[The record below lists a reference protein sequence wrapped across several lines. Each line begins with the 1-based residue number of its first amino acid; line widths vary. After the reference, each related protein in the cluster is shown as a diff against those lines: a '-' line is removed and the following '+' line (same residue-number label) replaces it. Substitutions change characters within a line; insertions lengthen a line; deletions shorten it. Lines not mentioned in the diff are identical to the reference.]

1 METTIP
7 TITQNNSTHTEEGDE
22 PYYPGLREFLLTS
35 TISILDSICWRARF
49 QWFQAERNAM
59 AEGRKIVYFQW
70 DRRNHDRR
78 SK

>member
-7 TITQNNSTHTEEGDE
+7 TITHTEEGE
-22 PYYPGLREFLLTS
+22 EGNYYPGLREFLLTS

-49 QWFQAERNAM
+49 QWFQAERIAM